1 MNKVRCINTSKY
13 NKYDNL
19 PLTVDKVYDV
29 IEITHIPFNARR
41 YDDYTGPFYKLVN
54 DNGELS
60 GYTDECVRVLTLD
73 EIREL
78 KLENLGI

>member
-1 MNKVRCINTSKY
+1 MKVKCINISKY

-29 IEITHIPFNARR
+29 IEITHIPFYARR

-60 GYTDECVRVLTLD
+60 GYTGECVRVLTVD

-78 KLENLGI
+78 KINELINE

>member
-1 MNKVRCINTSKY
+1 
-13 NKYDNL
+13 
-19 PLTVDKVYDV
+19 VDKVYDV

-54 DNGELS
+54 DKGEVS
-60 GYTDECVRVLTLD
+60 GYTDECVRTLTLD

-78 KLENLGI
+78 KLEDLGI

>member
-1 MNKVRCINTSKY
+1 MKVKCLNISKH
-13 NKYDNL
+13 NRYDRL

-54 DNGELS
+54 DKGEVS
-60 GYTDECVRVLTLD
+60 GYTDECVRALTLD

-78 KLENLGI
+78 KLEDLGI